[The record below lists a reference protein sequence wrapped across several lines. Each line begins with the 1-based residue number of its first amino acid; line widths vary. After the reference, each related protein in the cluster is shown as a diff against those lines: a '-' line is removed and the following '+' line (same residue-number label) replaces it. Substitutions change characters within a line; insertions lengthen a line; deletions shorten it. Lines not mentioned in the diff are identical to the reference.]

1 MSCSLPKMFGVR
13 QNFPQPPPLDL
24 HAVLKAEF
32 GKVRSRVKPG
42 ARIAVAVGSR
52 GIAHLS
58 VVVAAILDQLRAA
71 GARPFIIPAMGSHGG
86 ATPEGQSEVLATYG
100 ITESAMHVPI
110 HPSLEVRQF
119 GTSAE
124 DVPVVCSVEALGAH
138 GVVLMNRVKPHTD
151 FSGAL
156 GSGIMKMCV
165 VGLGKR
171 AGAATMHAAASRI
184 GHEPAIRGIARVILR
199 AAPILCGVAL
209 LENQFHD
216 TAKLVV
222 LPREEIET
230 GEDQLLLEARQLMPR
245 LPFEEIDL
253 LIVDRLGKN
262 ISGAGMDPNVTGRW
276 VNGYSSSLLREGQ
289 PAPFIRRIF
298 VRDLTPETHGNAIG
312 IGLADVT
319 TTRLVRA
326 MDGRVTGINALTSL
340 TPQCAKIPIHFG
352 TDREALELIV
362 TSLALTDSRAA
373 RIVRIAD
380 TLSLV
385 DLAVSEALRLEV
397 QQRPDLTPTSEA
409 GEMAFDAEGNL
420 LGAFPPWLLAV

>member
-1 MSCSLPKMFGVR
+1 MNQSFPKMFGVR
-13 QNFPQPPPLDL
+13 QNFPTVPPLDL
-24 HAVLKAEF
+24 PAVIHAEF
-32 GKVRSRVKPG
+32 GRIRPGLKAG

-52 GIAHLS
+52 GIAHLP
-58 VVVAAILDQLRAA
+58 VIVTAVLDELRAA

-86 ATPEGQSEVLATYG
+86 ATPEGQSEVLASYG
-100 ITESAMHVPI
+100 ITEDTVKVPI
-110 HPSLEVRQF
+110 RASLEVRQI
-119 GTSAE
+119 GTSA
-124 DVPVVCSVEALGAH
+124 DGVPVVCSVEALGAD
-138 GVVLMNRVKPHTD
+138 GVVLVNRVKPHTD

-156 GSGIMKMCV
+156 GSGIVKMCV

-171 AGAATMHAAASRI
+171 TGAAAMHAAASRI
-184 GHEPAIRGIARVILR
+184 GHEQAIRGSARVILKS
-199 AAPILCGVAL
+199 APILCGVAI

-222 LPREEIET
+222 MPCDEIET
-230 GEDQLLLEARQLMPR
+230 GEEQLLVEARELMPR

-276 VNGYSSSLLREGQ
+276 VNGYSSSLLREGR

-326 MDGRVTGINALTSL
+326 MDSRITGINALTAL
-340 TPQCAKIPIHFG
+340 TPQCAKVPIHFE
-352 TDREALELIV
+352 TDREAIELIL
-362 TSLALTDSRAA
+362 TSLALDDSRAA
-373 RIVRIAD
+373 RVVRIAD
-380 TLSLV
+380 TLSLTN
-385 DLAVSEALRLEV
+385 LEVSEALREEV
-397 QQRPDLTPTSEA
+397 LKDPNLTLGAA
-409 GEMAFDAEGNL
+409 GEMRFNAEGNL
-420 LGAFPPWLLAV
+420 LPPIRI